1 MAVSFSRP
9 DPSSP
14 AAVASAGF
22 PTVRRGFDPTEVRD
36 FLRMVAAELGR
47 LQERERYLERE
58 LQTLRQHQK
67 IAEGPLDEE
76 TVTELLGEETA
87 RVLGTAR
94 EAATSIRT
102 KAEEGAA
109 RLLREAQE
117 EATALREQID
127 LEIARKRDD
136 ASHDAEAQI
145 EQAKQQG
152 RDMVAEARDYRE
164 RVLADL
170 SRRRELAR
178 HQLQLLAS
186 GRERLAQVFERA
198 RLAAVDV
205 LGELTEITD
214 EPDEMVSL

>member
-1 MAVSFSRP
+1 M
-9 DPSSP
+9 
-14 AAVASAGF
+14 
-22 PTVRRGFDPTEVRD
+22 RRGFDPNEVRD
-36 FLRMVAAELGR
+36 FLRMVAAELSR

-58 LQTLRQHQK
+58 LQTVRQHQK
-67 IAEGPLDEE
+67 IAEGPLDEQ

-87 RVLGTAR
+87 RVLATAR
-94 EAATSIRT
+94 EAAASIRT
-102 KAEEGAA
+102 KSEEGAA

-117 EATALREQID
+117 EATSLREQVD

-136 ASHDAEAQI
+136 AHHDAEAQI

-178 HQLQLLAS
+178 LQLQQLATGAS
-186 GRERLAQVFERA
+186 GCRRSSTGPAWRPSA
-198 RLAAVDV
+198 CWASWSRSP
-205 LGELTEITD
+205 T
-214 EPDEMVSL
+214 SRRRW